1 VNRSALSLSLVSAL
15 LAGGHYLASRPPA
28 WLDEDPLLRPFGVST
43 VSDGQFDTIAV
54 EEWPVVEAAKVQFP
68 LDVNAASA
76 TELIALPGV
85 GPVLAARIVAHR
97 DSLHGLTGLSEL
109 DAVQGI
115 GPASLARLAPLLS
128 FGEFVPPT
136 SSAAHDLQNAN
147 GTPEGDRP

>member
-1 VNRSALSLSLVSAL
+1 MNRFALSLSLVSAL

-54 EEWPVVEAAKVQFP
+54 EEWPVVEAAEVQFP